1 MVKMSG
7 DPPTPPLQLTNGS
20 GHAAPDAER
29 ASSTSSH
36 EMDGEPSWGSIQ
48 AYQQQHGSAAAGQH
62 MHGMYANGNGQHQDE
77 LDRRKFTRNLLSA
90 NNKKESLERYK
101 AIMSL
106 IEACRRRLELQLGPA
121 AAAAVLAEAAWAQ
134 EPLVSLLQSVLDV
147 GEALASFGNC
157 HFPEHSNEARA
168 ILAGDYRALLKQ
180 YLSSFGFVFAQPT
193 KQQLTHDMQ
202 EEVQCVGSL
211 LATRCDAYDLLYDQ
225 LVRHVGLEGRGGPST
240 VVINHNNASAAPNT
254 SITANPT
261 NTTSASA
268 ASKSKALNQGL
279 GAAAIAAAGLLG
291 LLLLRGLRGASSRRS
306 RRGGSSNGSSGG
318 DGQQQQQRPLRVPN
332 GKNGRELLLVSQLT
346 GCADELRKARQNEE
360 LLKDDW
366 RLGRHVRLAWPPG
379 PPLPPGFADGAP
391 DACNVGQ
398 LLQEMYG

>member
-1 MVKMSG
+1 MPLLPGQPTAAADSSAAASLRGQGPGSLRSSYSCPPSRSNSTTTKASAAQRLPPGGAMVKMS
-7 DPPTPPLQLTNGS
+7 DPPTPLQLTNG
-20 GHAAPDAER
+20 GPAADPER
-29 ASSTSSH
+29 ASRTSSH
-36 EMDGEPSWGSIQ
+36 DMDGEPSWGSIQ
-48 AYQQQHGSAAAGQH
+48 AYQQGAAAAAAGGGQY
-62 MHGMYANGNGQHQDE
+62 MHGMYANGGGQHQDE

-202 EEVQCVGSL
+202 VGAA
-211 LATRCDAYDLLYDQ
+211 LAL
-225 LVRHVGLEGRGGPST
+225 GGRG
-240 VVINHNNASAAPNT
+240 
-254 SITANPT
+254 
-261 NTTSASA
+261 
-268 ASKSKALNQGL
+268 
-279 GAAAIAAAGLLG
+279 
-291 LLLLRGLRGASSRRS
+291 
-306 RRGGSSNGSSGG
+306 
-318 DGQQQQQRPLRVPN
+318 
-332 GKNGRELLLVSQLT
+332 LV
-346 GCADELRKARQNEE
+346 
-360 LLKDDW
+360 
-366 RLGRHVRLAWPPG
+366 
-379 PPLPPGFADGAP
+379 
-391 DACNVGQ
+391 
-398 LLQEMYG
+398 